1 MIRFVH
7 FKIFRDNP
15 PNGLDGFQYTMSQ
28 TTFEHQKFAFR
39 CITQLAPFA
48 QSGNFGHINE

>member
-7 FKIFRDNP
+7 FKIFRDNPPP

-28 TTFEHQKFAFR
+28 TTF
-39 CITQLAPFA
+39 
-48 QSGNFGHINE
+48 